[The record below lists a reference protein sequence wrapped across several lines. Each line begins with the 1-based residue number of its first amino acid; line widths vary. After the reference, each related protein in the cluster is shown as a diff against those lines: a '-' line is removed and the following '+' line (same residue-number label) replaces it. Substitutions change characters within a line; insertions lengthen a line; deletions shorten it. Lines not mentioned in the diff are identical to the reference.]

1 MVLAYGPFS
10 LSFFRLA
17 LFLGLL
23 FAGVWGG
30 GQAVLAAP
38 GGIFT
43 VTDVEVDE
51 TASAAALARGKAI
64 AEGQKRAFLILL
76 DRLILSADYDN
87 LPDLEDDEIAE
98 YVQGIEVKDEKT
110 SSVRYLAKITYRFKP
125 SQIRRF
131 LRDRGIPFS
140 ETASKPV
147 LVIPV
152 YQLAGAQLLWDDPNP
167 WRLAWA
173 ARDDESFPVP
183 LKVPPGD
190 LADVA
195 AIGALQAMAADK
207 PKLDAIAR
215 RYGATDTLVTVAT
228 LNMDP
233 LQNRPGLD
241 VSVSRFGAS
250 TREYTHVFSFVGETG
265 EPIDQLLLFAAN
277 EVARQVEEDWK
288 RDNIVAFDRRP
299 ESLRVSIPFHDM
311 RQWIDIQ
318 NRLKAVPIIHEAEIL
333 SLSRNGARV
342 DLRYLGDSDQLR
354 LALAQSDLKL
364 RKGDTTW
371 ELVPIPIGKE
381 KP

>member
-1 MVLAYGPFS
+1 MILAYGPFS
-10 LSFFRLA
+10 FPLFRVA
-17 LFLGLL
+17 LFLGVL
-23 FAGVWGG
+23 FMGVGGG
-30 GQAVLAAP
+30 GQSVSAAV
-38 GGIFT
+38 GDIFT

-51 TASAAALARGKAI
+51 TASAANLARGKAL

-76 DRLILSADYDN
+76 DRLILSSDYDN
-87 LPDLEDDEIAE
+87 LPDLEDSEIAE

-152 YQLAGAQLLWDDPNP
+152 YQFAGAQLLWDDPNP

-173 ARDDESFPVP
+173 ARDDEGFPVP
-183 LKVPPGD
+183 LKVPLGD
-190 LADVA
+190 LTDIA
-195 AIGALQAMAADK
+195 AIGSLQAMAADK
-207 PKLDAIAR
+207 SKLNAIAQ
-215 RYGATDTLVTVAT
+215 RYGAADTLVTVAT

-233 LQNRPGLD
+233 LQNRPALD

-250 TREYTHVFSFVGETG
+250 SREYTHVFSFVGETG
-265 EPIDQLLLFAAN
+265 ETVDQLLLFAAN

-299 ESLRVSIPFHDM
+299 ESLQVSIPFKDM
-311 RQWIDIQ
+311 RQWIDIR
-318 NRLKAVPIIHEAEIL
+318 NRLKAVPIIRETEVL

-354 LALAQSDLKL
+354 LALTQSDLEL
-364 RKGDTTW
+364 RKGDITW
-371 ELVPIPIGKE
+371 ELVPIGTVKE